1 MAPTIAT
8 LTAAALL
15 RALNWPPLALAAAG
29 AVIVLLV
36 LGTGVA
42 LARRFGTSRWEPL
55 VVAAA
60 VGGTALVAWSA
71 GGGVGVVVRGAASPV
86 LAYASGLGLGVLAYG
101 ATYAA
106 AVLVQRAYQRT
117 IGLRLDVVPRRGVT
131 EWAAVHLLAWVAG
144 VWWFG
149 WRGVVAS
156 ALLGVALLTGPV
168 AVVVGVYAQ
177 ALTRLAAVVQLLRD
191 HAQAA
196 RALAAA
202 QLNHV
207 PALGQPSD
215 TTAPPPRVSAEAVVA
230 ELDQLCDLL
239 VRALQSPPRG
249 RPRGSRTGLDRATW
263 QKTAD
268 AMLAL
273 RQKGVTLAG
282 IAARFGVSE
291 DTARRWMADR
301 QQELHGPAAPAE
313 PEGPRPGAN
322 APAAGASDPVADSD
336 SAAASDDRQ
345 RRQPVVRRVRDRLH
359 ALWAAGAR
367 RNGGRG
373 SAAKQSG

>member
-1 MAPTIAT
+1 MVPTT
-8 LTAAALL
+8 PTTVVLL
-15 RALNWPPLALAAAG
+15 LSSDWPPLALAAARAG
-29 AVIVLLV
+29 IVLLV
-36 LGTGVA
+36 LGAGVA
-42 LARRFGTSRWEPL
+42 LARRFGASRWERL

-71 GGGVGVVVRGAASPV
+71 GGGVGAVLQGAASPV
-86 LAYASGLGLGVLAYG
+86 LAYGSGLALGVLAYG
-101 ATYAA
+101 ATYGA
-106 AVLVQRAYQRT
+106 AVLVQRAYQRFL
-117 IGLRLDVVPRRGVT
+117 GLRLDVAPRRGVT

-168 AVVVGVYAQ
+168 AVVVGMYAQ

-202 QLNHV
+202 QLDHV
-207 PALGQPSD
+207 QRLGQPSD
-215 TTAPPPRVSAEAVVA
+215 TTAPPRVPAEAVVA

-239 VRALQSPPRG
+239 ARALQSPPRG
-249 RPRGSRTGLDRATW
+249 RPRGRRTGLDHATW

-273 RQKGVTLAG
+273 RQRGVTIAG
-282 IAARFGVSE
+282 IAARYGVSE
-291 DTARRWMADR
+291 DTAQRWMTER
-301 QQELHGPAAPAE
+301 RLELHRSAE
-313 PEGPRPGAN
+313 PACPRPSAN
-322 APAAGASDPVADSD
+322 ASD
-336 SAAASDDRQ
+336 SDDRQ
-345 RRQPVVRRVRDRLH
+345 RRQPVAHRVRDMLRSVR
-359 ALWAAGAR
+359 AAVAR